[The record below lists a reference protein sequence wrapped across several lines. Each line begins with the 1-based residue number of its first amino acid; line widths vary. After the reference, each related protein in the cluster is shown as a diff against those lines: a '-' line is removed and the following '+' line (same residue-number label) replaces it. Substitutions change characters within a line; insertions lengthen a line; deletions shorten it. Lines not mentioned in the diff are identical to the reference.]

1 MKESHR
7 MTKYISLRILWAFIV
22 LIGILTTTFIFLK
35 LQPVT
40 VPTQIDQ
47 KRAWLHSQY
56 FDGYMTR
63 QVISLTD
70 FESADLYESEVL
82 KYQNEEGAFW
92 VFTSKSEEVFYVY
105 RSVPIM
111 TQYFVWVKN
120 IVTEFDWGASTV
132 LKPNIPVQEILGP
145 AIGYSFKINIFILL
159 LQIPF
164 GLLLGITSAIKKD
177 TVFDNFVQIII
188 MVFISLPSFVV
199 MLLSIKWFGYD
210 LKWVPQAWPAAD
222 SPTSII
228 IKGYLIPVVIITTSS
243 IAGLTRAVRAELTE
257 GLTSEYVM
265 LARTKGL
272 TKKQAIYRHALRN
285 SLLPIIPGLLFSFVG
300 LISGSAIIEQV
311 YSIPGAGAV
320 MLEALQ
326 RSDYNIIMFNTA
338 FYGII
343 GLVTAVFMD
352 ISYGFIDPRIKMGAR
367 NV

>member
-1 MKESHR
+1 MIR
-7 MTKYISLRILWAFIV
+7 YIIKRILWAFIV

-35 LQPVT
+35 IQPVT
-40 VPTQIDQ
+40 IPEQPEQ

-56 FDGYMTR
+56 YDGYMTR
-63 QVISLTD
+63 QVVSKDD
-70 FESADLYESEVL
+70 FEDGKEFDIEVR
-82 KYQNEEGAFW
+82 KYQNEKDAYW
-92 VFTSKSEEVFYVY
+92 VFTSKSEEVLLVY
-105 RSVPIM
+105 RSVPIAK
-111 TQYFVWVKN
+111 QYFLWVRDV
-120 IVTEFDWGASTV
+120 VTKFNWGTSTV
-132 LKPNIPVQEILGP
+132 IKPNIPVQQILGP
-145 AIGYSFKINIFILL
+145 AIGYSFKINIVILV

-164 GLLLGITSAIKKD
+164 GLILGISSAIKKD
-177 TVFDNFVQIII
+177 SVYDNIIQIII

-199 MLLSIKWFGYD
+199 MLLAIKWFGYD

-222 SPTSII
+222 STLSIVI
-228 IKGYLIPVVIITTSS
+228 RGYMIPVVIMTTGG
-243 IAGLTRAVRAELTE
+243 IAGLTRSVRAELTE

-272 TKKQAIYRHALRN
+272 TKRQSIYKHALRN

-311 YSIPGAGAV
+311 YSIPGAGAL
-320 MLEALQ
+320 MLQALQ

-338 FYGII
+338 FYGSI

-352 ISYGFIDPRIKMGAR
+352 VSYGLIDPRIKMGAK

>member
-1 MKESHR
+1 MIRYTLK
-7 MTKYISLRILWAFIV
+7 RILWAFIV

-35 LQPVT
+35 IQPET
-40 VPTQIDQ
+40 VPDQ
-47 KRAWLHSQY
+47 VEAKRAWLHRQY
-56 FDGYMTR
+56 YDGYMTR
-63 QVISLTD
+63 QTISLSNYETK
-70 FESADLYESEVL
+70 EEYNADVM
-82 KYQNEEGAFW
+82 KYQKEEGVFW
-92 VFTSKSEEVFYVY
+92 VFTSKSEEVLLVY
-105 RSVPIM
+105 RSVPIAN
-111 TQYFVWVKN
+111 QYFLWVKN
-120 IVTEFDWGASTV
+120 IVTRFNWGTSTV

-145 AIGYSFKINIFILL
+145 AIGYSFKINLVILI

-177 TVFDNFVQIII
+177 TVFDNIVQIII

-210 LKWVPQAWPAAD
+210 LKWVPPAWPAAD
-222 SPTSII
+222 SSLPII
-228 IKGYLIPVVIITTSS
+228 IKGYFIPVIIMTTGGV
-243 IAGLTRAVRAELTE
+243 AGLTRSVRAELTE
-257 GLTSEYVM
+257 GLTSDYVM

-311 YSIPGAGAV
+311 YSIPGAGSI
-320 MLEALQ
+320 MLQALQ
-326 RSDYNIIMFNTA
+326 RRDYNVIMFNTA

-352 ISYGFIDPRIKMGAR
+352 LSYGFIDPRIKMGAK

>member
-1 MKESHR
+1 MA
-7 MTKYISLRILWAFIV
+7 KYITLRILWAFVV

-35 LQPVT
+35 LQPET
-40 VPTQIDQ
+40 IPTQIEQ
-47 KRAWLHSQY
+47 KRAWLHQQY
-56 FDGYMTR
+56 YDGYMTR
-63 QVISLTD
+63 QVISEAD
-70 FESADLYESEVL
+70 FETPEEYDSEVL
-82 KYQNEEGAFW
+82 KYQNEVGAFW

-111 TQYFVWVKN
+111 TQYMVWVKQ
-120 IVTEFDWGASTV
+120 IVTEFDWGTSTV
-132 LKPNIPVQEILGP
+132 LKPNIPVQSVLGP
-145 AIGYSFKINIFILL
+145 AIGYSFKINIFILI

-177 TVFDNFVQIII
+177 TVFDNIVQIVI

-210 LKWVPQAWPAAD
+210 LQWFPQAWPPAD
-222 SPTSII
+222 SAASII
-228 IKGYLIPVVIITTSS
+228 ARGYIIPVSIITTSS

-311 YSIPGAGAV
+311 YSIPGAGA
-320 MLEALQ
+320 LLLKALQ
-326 RSDYNIIMFNTA
+326 VRDYNVIMFDTA

-352 ISYGFIDPRIKMGAR
+352 ISYGFIDPRIKMGAK